1 MIFVISPLI
10 GWTWPSLVPI
20 ALAVASGIGYK
31 KLTDPSQNGWLRGEL
46 TEKLEQL
53 RLVSVPIDELIA
65 DVVGDELGRDE
76 RLIFEKDDFRLIFRR
91 DTRGKFFVDVLGPK
105 TTSASRLRSEA
116 MAFASELAQEFVY
129 NRVVREMEAR
139 GLNVVTEKVE
149 EESGDIVLELRKWQ

>member
-1 MIFVISPLI
+1 
-10 GWTWPSLVPI
+10 
-20 ALAVASGIGYK
+20 
-31 KLTDPSQNGWLRGEL
+31 
-46 TEKLEQL
+46 
-53 RLVSVPIDELIA
+53 VPIDELIA